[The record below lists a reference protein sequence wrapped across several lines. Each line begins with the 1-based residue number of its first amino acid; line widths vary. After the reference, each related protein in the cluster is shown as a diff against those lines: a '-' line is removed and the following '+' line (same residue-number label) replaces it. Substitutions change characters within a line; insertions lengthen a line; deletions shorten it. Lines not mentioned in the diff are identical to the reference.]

1 VWSRRKKKEAAAAAA
16 RELWATVFVCL
27 LVGCGCQERER
38 DYGSL

>member
-1 VWSRRKKKEAAAAAA
+1 VWSRRKKKEAAAA
-16 RELWATVFVCL
+16 RELWVTVFVCL

>member
-1 VWSRRKKKEAAAAAA
+1 MEQEKEE
-16 RELWATVFVCL
+16 RSSSKGGSCVWATVFVCL

>member
-1 VWSRRKKKEAAAAAA
+1 VWSKRKKKEAAAK
-16 RELWATVFVCL
+16 ELWATVFVCL